1 MRLALAA
8 LLIASCGK
16 GATVDKPSGNGSMNK
31 TSNKGSGATFER
43 GAALSPPD
51 TLVAWLDSQKR
62 GSEPRLVRL
71 QVVLSRGQVGFD
83 ISKAKVGGG
92 ADALEIYVNDAG
104 MGVGLG
110 DRADDLCGAA
120 ETCAFRVEGYWR
132 GKQTGGLQLDVNKAE
147 PLDAAALAA
156 ATHAEVEGESGN

>member
-1 MRLALAA
+1 
-8 LLIASCGK
+8 
-16 GATVDKPSGNGSMNK
+16 MNK
-31 TSNKGSGATFER
+31 TSNKGSGAAYER

-51 TLVAWLDSQKR
+51 KLVAWLDGQKR

-71 QVVLSRGQVGFD
+71 PIVLPRGQVGFD
-83 ISKAKVGGG
+83 ISKARVGGA

-104 MGVGLG
+104 LGVGLG
-110 DRADDLCGAA
+110 DRADDLCGDA

-147 PLDAAALAA
+147 PLSTEALAL
-156 ATHAEVEGESGN
+156 ATYAEVEGESGN